1 MKEASTSPDKI
12 TILRMSAIGDALMLL
27 PAIRLLKKQF
37 PNTQIDWLIDRP
49 IASLFA
55 EVSEVNIVAIDKPRS
70 FKDYWQFKKNWS
82 NKNVGQLISLQTS
95 MVSNLV
101 MGLLSADHKTGF
113 GRPYSREGHR
123 FFTNTAYDLKP
134 KLHQVEIFH
143 ALVEHFSGLDDNGMI
158 ANKDLILPLNN
169 NDILWGK
176 EKLKTHSKW
185 VAINPMASTQEKTW
199 LESHYV
205 NLIKSLGMEYPEYQI
220 VLTGGPSAQEIQF
233 SQSIQSQLSKPCLN
247 LVGQTS
253 LTQLAAILKQVNLV
267 ISPDTGPLHLANAVA
282 TPVIGLYA
290 VTRPEYIGPYNQ
302 LQNCI
307 DFYAQTAQKVL
318 HKTAEQLPWQ
328 KKISS
333 LDAMSSISV
342 EHVLNKVHQ
351 QKL

>member
-1 MKEASTSPDKI
+1 MQEAPAYPDKI

-70 FKDYWQFKKNWS
+70 LKDYWQFKKNWS
-82 NKNVGQLISLQTS
+82 CKNVGQLISFQTS

-113 GRPYSREGHR
+113 GKPYSREGHSL
-123 FFTNTAYDLKP
+123 FTNTTYDLP
-134 KLHQVEIFH
+134 SKLHQVEVFH
-143 ALVEHFSGLDDNGMI
+143 TLAARFSGLNNNVII
-158 ANKDLILPLNN
+158 APEDLSLPLDNI
-169 NDILWGK
+169 DILWA
-176 EKLKTHSKW
+176 ERELKSHLKW
-185 VAINPMASTQEKTW
+185 IAINPMASTQEKTW
-199 LESHYV
+199 SESNYIK
-205 NLIKSLGMEYPEYQI
+205 LIKKLNIEYPEYHI
-220 VLTGGPSAQEIQF
+220 VLTGGPSEQEVQF
-233 SQSIQSQLSKPCLN
+233 SNSLQRQLTRPCLN

-253 LTQLAAILKQVNLV
+253 LTQLAAVLRSVNLV
-267 ISPDTGPLHLANAVA
+267 ISPDTGPLHLANAVS

-307 DFYAQTAQKVL
+307 DFYAKTAEQVL
-318 HKTAEQLPWQ
+318 HKTVEQLPWQ

-333 LDAMSSISV
+333 LDAINSISV
-342 EHVLNKVHQ
+342 DHVLSKVQQ